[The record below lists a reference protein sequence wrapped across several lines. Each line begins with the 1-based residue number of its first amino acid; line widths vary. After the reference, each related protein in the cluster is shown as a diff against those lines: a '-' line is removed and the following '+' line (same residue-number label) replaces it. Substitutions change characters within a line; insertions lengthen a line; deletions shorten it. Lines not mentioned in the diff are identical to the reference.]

1 MSMRN
6 LFKTDPALETK
17 GVVIDYGS
25 FRITL
30 ARAGGA
36 NKKFSKLLEAKT
48 RPHRRAMQTE
58 TMQDA
63 AAMTILRDV
72 YADAAIMLWE
82 NRKTFDKETGEWVGD
97 FVVGIEPEEGE
108 MLLPFN
114 HDNIVKTLE
123 DLPDLFADLQEQ
135 AAKVSLYRVH
145 NLEEDL
151 KN

>member
-1 MSMRN
+1 MSMRS
-6 LFKTDPALETK
+6 LFTTDPTLETK

-36 NKKFSKLLEAKT
+36 NKKFTKLLEAKT

-63 AAMTILRDV
+63 AAMAILREV
-72 YADAAIMLWE
+72 YAGGAIMLWE
-82 NRKTFDKETGEWVGD
+82 NREKFDKKSGEWVGE
-97 FVVGIEPEEGE
+97 FQVGIEPSQGTD
-108 MLLPFN
+108 LLPFN
-114 HDNIVKTLE
+114 IDNVCQTLSE
-123 DLPDLFADLQEQ
+123 LPDLFADLQEQ
-135 AAKVSLYRVH
+135 ANKVSLFRVH

>member
-1 MSMRN
+1 MSMRD
-6 LFKTDPALETK
+6 LFRTDPALETK

-36 NKKFSKLLEAKT
+36 NKKFTKLLEAKT

-63 AAMTILRDV
+63 AAMAILREV
-72 YADAAIMLWE
+72 YAEGSIMLWE
-82 NRKTFDKETGEWVGD
+82 NRSILGKDGEWSGEWK
-97 FVVGIEPEEGE
+97 VGIEPESGDK
-108 MLLPFN
+108 LLPFN
-114 HDNIVKTLE
+114 HDNVVKTLE
-123 DLPDLFADLQEQ
+123 DLPDLFIDLQQ
-135 AAKVSLYRVH
+135 QSNKVSLYRVH

>member
-1 MSMRN
+1 MSMRS
-6 LFKTDPALETK
+6 LFTTDPALETK
-17 GVVIDYGS
+17 GVRIDYGS

-36 NKKFSKLLEAKT
+36 NKKYTKLLEAKT

-63 AAMTILRDV
+63 AAMALLREV
-72 YADAAIMLWE
+72 YAEGAIMLWE
-82 NRKTFDKETGEWVGD
+82 NREKLDKKTGEWIGE
-97 FVVGIEPEEGE
+97 FKVGIEPAQGTD
-108 MLLPFN
+108 LLPFN
-114 HDNIVKTLE
+114 ADNVCSTLA

-135 AAKVSLYRVH
+135 ANKVSLFRVH

>member
-1 MSMRN
+1 MSMRK
-6 LFKTDPALETK
+6 LFTTDPALETK
-17 GVVIDYGS
+17 GVRIDYGS
-25 FRITL
+25 FRVTL

-36 NKKFSKLLEAKT
+36 NKKFTKLLEAKT

-63 AAMTILRDV
+63 AAMAILREV
-72 YADAAIMLWE
+72 YAGGAIMLWE
-82 NRKTFDKETGEWVGD
+82 NRETWSEETGEWVGE
-97 FVVGIEPEEGE
+97 FVPGIEPEMGFE
-108 MLLPFN
+108 LLPFN
-114 HDNIVKTLE
+114 HDNVCQTLD

-135 AAKVSLYRVH
+135 ANKVSLYRIH

>member
-1 MSMRN
+1 MSMRE
-6 LFKTDPALETK
+6 LFRTDEVLETK

-36 NKKFSKLLEAKT
+36 NKKFTRLLEAKT

-63 AAMTILRDV
+63 AAMAILREV
-72 YADAAIMLWE
+72 YAEGAIMLWE
-82 NRKTFDKETGEWVGD
+82 NRSVLGKDGEWTGAWK
-97 FVVGIEPEEGE
+97 VGIEPEKGDT
-108 MLLPFN
+108 LLPFTQE
-114 HDNIVKTLE
+114 NITRTLE
-123 DLPDLFADLQEQ
+123 ELPDLFLDLQAQ
-135 AAKVSLYRVH
+135 SNKVSLYRVH
-145 NLEEDL
+145 NLEEDA